1 MTVHR
6 LRYQGP
12 AAMTV
17 RVATAVA
24 DADGV
29 ELVSSEP
36 PSLVDSGTVVLEMA
50 VEGDADSVSRAVAML
65 RDDLP
70 VDASIEIT
78 ER

>member
-1 MTVHR
+1 
-6 LRYQGP
+6 
-12 AAMTV
+12 MTV

-36 PSLVDSGTVVLEMA
+36 PSLVDAGTVVLEMA

>member
-1 MTVHR
+1 
-6 LRYQGP
+6 
-12 AAMTV
+12 MTV

-29 ELVSSEP
+29 ELLSSEP
-36 PSLVDSGTVVLEMA
+36 PSRVDSGTVVLEMA
-50 VEGDADSVSRAVAML
+50 VEGDDDSVSRAVAML

-70 VDASIEIT
+70 VDASIEFT

>member
-1 MTVHR
+1 
-6 LRYQGP
+6 
-12 AAMTV
+12 MTV

-29 ELVSSEP
+29 ELLSSEP
-36 PSLVDSGTVVLEMA
+36 PSLVDAGTVALEMA

-70 VDASIEIT
+70 VGASIEIT
-78 ER
+78 DR